1 MGGLILPSFY
11 AGNIE
16 YYAHYLS
23 ADKVIIDQH
32 EFFVKQSYRT
42 RCHLLGPQGLF
53 TLNIPVFWNSKLPMK
68 QVQIDDS
75 KNWRTNHIKSL
86 DAAYN
91 HSAYYEYYKDELHQ
105 IYNTEEDSL
114 VSFNR
119 NLHHWILA
127 CLEIECKD
135 ELSSEFLSYKSEDLR
150 LTISPKKE
158 SDFSHKP
165 YFQVYSDKHPFHPKL
180 SILDL
185 IFNKG
190 PEAKLILNS

>member
-1 MGGLILPSFY
+1 MGRLILPSFY

-16 YYAHYLS
+16 YYANYLS
-23 ADKVIIDQH
+23 SDKILIDQH
-32 EFFVKQSYRT
+32 EYFVKQSFRT

-53 TLNIPVFWNSKLPMK
+53 TLNIPVFWNSKTPMHEIE
-68 QVQIDDS
+68 IDDS

-105 IYNTEEDSL
+105 LYLAKEVKL
-114 VSFNR
+114 VNFN
-119 NLHHWILA
+119 NKLHHWLLN
-127 CLEIECKD
+127 CLEIDIKE
-135 ELSSEFLSYKSEDLR
+135 EFSSEFQAYEDNDLR

-158 SDFSHKP
+158 SDFAHIP
-165 YFQVYSDKHPFHPKL
+165 YFQVYSDKLPFHPNL

-185 IFNKG
+185 LFNKG